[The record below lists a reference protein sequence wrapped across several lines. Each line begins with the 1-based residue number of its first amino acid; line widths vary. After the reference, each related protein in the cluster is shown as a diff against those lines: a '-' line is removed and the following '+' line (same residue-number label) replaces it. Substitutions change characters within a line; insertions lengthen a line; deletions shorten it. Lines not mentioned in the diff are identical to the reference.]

1 MAPDVGKIR
10 PEVAPDLSRGG
21 GPIKEMA
28 PELGRG
34 IHPEVAPEVKAP
46 HTTMHLL
53 YGPTIHDAVASGNLA
68 RMKEVAK
75 EADRQLSQS
84 GDLRT
89 SLEILKV
96 EIAKL
101 EYKQG
106 NK

>member
-1 MAPDVGKIR
+1 MAPDVGKVR
-10 PEVAPDLSRGG
+10 PE
-21 GPIKEMA
+21 IA

-46 HTTMHLL
+46 HSTLHLL
-53 YGPTIHDAVASGNLA
+53 YGPTIHDAVASGNLL
-68 RMKEVAK
+68 RMKEVAR
-75 EADRQLSQS
+75 EADRQLGQW